1 MLSDISNKNNFCLRT
16 LVFTIRTQNNH
27 FMLFL
32 TISLIF
38 HMIIYTAKCTSPTIP
53 LKHNF
58 IALAY
63 PLLEFNVHIN
73 QYFFNCSILRCYFED
88 VHTSCTSSS
97 GQWIEVGWETSV
109 AHGLGVSA
117 QGSVQQKCG
126 TCRSFALPLENIQL
140 FQTEALGSTGGLG
153 FILVLRLC
161 SNIFFTP

>member
-1 MLSDISNKNNFCLRT
+1 MLPDISNKNNFCLGT
-16 LVFTIRTQNNH
+16 LTLFFTIRTQNNH

-38 HMIIYTAKCTSPTIP
+38 HMIIYTAKCASPTVP

-63 PLLEFNVHIN
+63 PLLESNVHIN

-88 VHTSCTSSS
+88 VHASCTSSS

-109 AHGLGVSA
+109 AHGLGVSSIRECA
-117 QGSVQQKCG
+117 
-126 TCRSFALPLENIQL
+126 
-140 FQTEALGSTGGLG
+140 TEVWHMQ
-153 FILVLRLC
+153 ILC
-161 SNIFFTP
+161 SPTGEYSAISNWNTWINWRFRIYTCI